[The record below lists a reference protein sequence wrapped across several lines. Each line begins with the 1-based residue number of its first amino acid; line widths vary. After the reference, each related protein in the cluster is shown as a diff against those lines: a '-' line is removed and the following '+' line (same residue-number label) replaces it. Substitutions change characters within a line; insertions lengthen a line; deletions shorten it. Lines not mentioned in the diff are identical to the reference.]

1 MLLFG
6 IAGFAGGIGFGTIFL
21 KKGYSLQRTY
31 ALSKLESAMML
42 AIQVGLLVLVVTA
55 PAFIF
60 FSQKGPGAMH
70 APWLI
75 SFGGRSCSRWLIS
88 S

>member
-1 MLLFG
+1 
-6 IAGFAGGIGFGTIFL
+6 
-21 KKGYSLQRTY
+21 
-31 ALSKLESAMML
+31 MMP

-75 SFGGRSCSRWLIS
+75 SLVAGLVVGGLSQLADFVRLVASAIYSCLKIYSYLWLFS
-88 S
+88 SSHWCIRCKY

>member
-1 MLLFG
+1 MLCSALL
-6 IAGFAGGIGFGTIFL
+6 ALQVVLGFGTIFL

-31 ALSKLESAMML
+31 ALSKLESAMMP

-60 FSQKGPGAMH
+60 
-70 APWLI
+70 I
-75 SFGGRSCSRWLIS
+75 
-88 S
+88 